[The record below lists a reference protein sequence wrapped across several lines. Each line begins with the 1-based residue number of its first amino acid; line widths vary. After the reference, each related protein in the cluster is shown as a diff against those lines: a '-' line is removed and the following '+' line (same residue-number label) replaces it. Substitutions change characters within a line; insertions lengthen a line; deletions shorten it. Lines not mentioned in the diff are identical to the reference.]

1 MKEPGAPPEDALA
14 VYDAYRSSFD
24 AHLRSLVEVIIPLL
38 EEFAVLSVNTRLKQS
53 KSVVA
58 KLRRHPTTLST
69 IEDVGGC
76 RIVVSSMLDTRGVI
90 QALADQFD
98 IVRLRDYQTDPRAG
112 YRSCHLVG
120 QLSER
125 HRVEI
130 QVRTEIQNEWANLSE
145 DLAHRVDPEVK
156 YGGGPPTLRSALE
169 DLSSQGAKLDSVL
182 AGLLEMLP
190 ENATIWPDLLVLP
203 LRGSSLAEHDIEFS
217 RRMDQLE
224 AQVIELMRLERA
236 QVTSL
241 LEARAAL
248 RARSRK
254 LAREWS

>member
-1 MKEPGAPPEDALA
+1 MKEPGAPPEDTLA

-24 AHLRSLVEVIIPLL
+24 AHLRSLVEAIIPLL
-38 EEFAVLSVNTRLKQS
+38 EEFDVLSVNTRLKQS
-53 KSVVA
+53 KSIVA
-58 KLRRHPTTLST
+58 KLRRHRTTLST

-156 YGGGPPTLRSALE
+156 YGGGPPTLRSALD
-169 DLSSQGAKLDSVL
+169 DLSSQGAKLDTVL
-182 AGLLEMLP
+182 AALLDVLP
-190 ENATIWPDLLVLP
+190 VTAAVWLDLLVPP
-203 LRGSSLAEHDIEFS
+203 LRRSSPAEHDADFL
-217 RRMDQLE
+217 RKLDQLE
-224 AQVIELMRLERA
+224 ARVIELMRRERA

-254 LAREWS
+254 LAHEWS

>member
-1 MKEPGAPPEDALA
+1 
-14 VYDAYRSSFD
+14 
-24 AHLRSLVEVIIPLL
+24 
-38 EEFAVLSVNTRLKQS
+38 
-53 KSVVA
+53 
-58 KLRRHPTTLST
+58 
-69 IEDVGGC
+69 
-76 RIVVSSMLDTRGVI
+76 MLDARGVI

-145 DLAHRVDPEVK
+145 ALAHRVDPEVK
-156 YGGGPPTLRSALE
+156 YGGGPPTLRSALD
-169 DLSSQGAKLDSVL
+169 DLSSQGAKLDSAL
-182 AGLLEMLP
+182 AGLLEVLP
-190 ENATIWPDLLVLP
+190 ETAAVWLDLLVLP
-203 LRGSSLAEHDIEFS
+203 LRRSSLAEHDADFL
-217 RRMDQLE
+217 RKLDQYE
-224 AQVIELMRLERA
+224 ARVIELMRLERE
-236 QVTSL
+236 QVTRL
-241 LEARAAL
+241 FEARAAL